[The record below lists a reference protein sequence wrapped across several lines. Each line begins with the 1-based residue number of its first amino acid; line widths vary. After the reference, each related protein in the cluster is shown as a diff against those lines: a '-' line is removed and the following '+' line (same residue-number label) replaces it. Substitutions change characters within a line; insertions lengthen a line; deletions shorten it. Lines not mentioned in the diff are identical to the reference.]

1 MSTASEDLL
10 TRFTGHAVPVSFDPG
25 FVILSYVVSL
35 IGAGCTLELINR
47 RTSLKGLYNH
57 LLLVGAAVSMG
68 GIAIW
73 SMHYIGNRAIII
85 LHDEPEL
92 QIVYSSGITAA
103 SFFLPIFVLLL
114 AFVAVGSTNDEV
126 PWWRVAC
133 AGFLSGGAICGMHYL
148 GNASITN
155 YHCEYTLGNV
165 VGASVIAVSASTI
178 ALSLFFVFRAAWTN
192 SWPKK
197 TGCMFLLAG
206 AVSGMHWCAAIGTQ
220 YSLLDP
226 STAANGGGSGGN
238 SRTATTAVV
247 IILSFVAVLIMLSAA
262 VLTARTKRKYAHKAQ
277 LVTLAAAV
285 FDRQG
290 RILVS
295 PDGLLPSEK
304 ITDAFP
310 QKTHDDVFTT
320 AHPLFHWMYRASR
333 DWSSVSSLLPWMSD
347 HITNLPRSTS
357 SSGRDR
363 GDRSAVKMYEENG
376 QLVGSYV
383 TIFRELF
390 CLAAASLAGKM
401 SEDVANAGTLW
412 DEIFHTGVE
421 SRTPAAAAVPVPVP
435 SMFQDLIAKG
445 SSPGGGA
452 DDASRLEKG
461 LTAHRHDSYGQGCIM
476 FLVRHVESDSAVA
489 KLEAAGY
496 RFADTHRVVDIIKS
510 SMKIKT
516 RHLEEKLRTMASYTP
531 EEDGLV
537 GPGVHVG
544 VFAIRARMDRFG
556 FDVLVDKQK
565 RKSLPTG
572 QLPYRK
578 LEQWQL
584 NILSQLD
591 GLGLQMLLIRLAS
604 AKDYA
609 PREVEF
615 ATQLRRAINKLMGH
629 FDDATADSATLSA
642 KVVRLPCAP
651 RGGEKGGGDGSACC
665 SIITLQIL
673 LDIGAN
679 AESPKHCFIP
689 LQLLKVHQL
698 VLDNSPHKAAFSRA
712 LHREMAAVISF
723 APSAPVTVINSQRDR
738 QGSGSGSV
746 SSGSSSTKELC
757 TPTTTKE
764 DQDLPSSGRTSPSSD
779 HQKQQQQQHGRKPS
793 LIFGGIMVSQEIA
806 IQIDDS
812 TTVSPDQ
819 EGFPTRPRTSHR
831 SSFGRL
837 LERGTAKATSTVKKS
852 KLSTTCTA
860 VRPVPSQPSH
870 NSGGGGGGSGDY
882 TMEMMECNNTT
893 EVGRR
898 ATLCD
903 TNVLG
908 TMAAEKTKG
917 DVEETFVDELFAA
930 CISKRRT

>member
-1 MSTASEDLL
+1 MSTASDDLL

-85 LHDEPEL
+85 LHDEPDL
-92 QIVYSSGITAA
+92 QIVYSFGITAA

-126 PWWRVAC
+126 PWWRIAC

-226 STAANGGGSGGN
+226 STAAKGGGSGGN

-347 HITNLPRSTS
+347 HITNLPRS
-357 SSGRDR
+357 SSGNSR
-363 GDRSAVKMYEENG
+363 GGPVRRQD
-376 QLVGSYV
+376 
-383 TIFRELF
+383 LF

-537 GPGVHVG
+537 GPGVYVG

-578 LEQWQL
+578 LEPWQL
-584 NILSQLD
+584 NVLSQLD

-615 ATQLRRAINKLMGH
+615 ATQLRRAINKLMAH

-738 QGSGSGSV
+738 QGSGG
-746 SSGSSSTKELC
+746 G
-757 TPTTTKE
+757 
-764 DQDLPSSGRTSPSSD
+764 PSLFGRTSPSSD
-779 HQKQQQQQHGRKPS
+779 HQKQQQQHGRKPS

-819 EGFPTRPRTSHR
+819 EGFPARPRTSHR

-870 NSGGGGGGSGDY
+870 NSGSGGGGGGGGDY

-898 ATLCD
+898 AALCD